1 MKSLFITTLILVLTT
16 STQAQENK
24 ACGSSNLLQK
34 AHLSCMSCALQK
46 KNLPV
51 PDDRFL
57 ASLGLVAR
65 ENVVLLPLLAKPPF
79 RLSLDS
85 DRVQVA
91 KSKDGSLFLV
101 KGKEVTFT
109 AENQYHNYVMEM
121 ILASGYCSKDKF
133 KAANKD
139 EKYTKFD
146 ERIKDEKFVTGFNF
160 SDPRSSAA
168 RELGANDWSELND
181 LFFVSK
187 AKAGKIF
194 PELTYSE
201 QVAEMKKRRTEYLNK
216 SQSAFSSDFSSF
228 SGKTEFFS
236 SCFEDLNKASIS
248 QEQLQN
254 QSREICNA
262 IYDECGIP
270 RAGDPCG
277 VKYPVVQ
284 EPIRKQTPQEK
295 QTGNDKNP
303 PSNKS
308 NSDKDDMNQY
318 RGRIFVRDGEPAP
331 VEDRSTQT
339 NVNAANGISVPYTN
353 SQTIYQGKLDG
364 CWYDSSNKKLNMPC
378 SPPATSLPS
387 SGNTNPP
394 PAANK

>member
-1 MKSLFITTLILVLTT
+1 M
-16 STQAQENK
+16 STIAQAQETK
-24 ACGSSNLLQK
+24 SSCGGSSLLQK
-34 AHLSCMSCALQK
+34 AHLSCMSCAFQK

-65 ENVVLLPLLAKPPF
+65 ENVVLLPLLSKPPF

-91 KSKDGSLFLV
+91 KNKDGSLFLMN
-101 KGKEVTFT
+101 GKEVTLT

-121 ILASGYCSKDKF
+121 ILASGYCPKEKF

-139 EKYTKFD
+139 EKYTNFN
-146 ERIKDEKFVTGFNF
+146 ERIKDEKFVTGFKFN
-160 SDPRSSAA
+160 DPRSSAA
-168 RELGANDWSELND
+168 RELGANDWSELKD
-181 LFFVSK
+181 LFFVSE
-187 AKAGKIF
+187 AKAGKVF
-194 PELTYSE
+194 PELTYAE

-216 SQSAFSSDFSSF
+216 SQSAFSSDFNSF
-228 SGKTEFFS
+228 SGKTEFYS
-236 SCFEDLNKASIS
+236 SCFEDLNKTSIS
-248 QEQLQN
+248 QEQMQN

-284 EPIRKQTPQEK
+284 ESVKKPAPQDR

-303 PSNKS
+303 PGSKS
-308 NSDKDDMNQY
+308 PNDKDDINQY
-318 RGRIFVRDGEPAP
+318 KGRIFVRDGEPAP
-331 VEDRSTQT
+331 VEDRSTQS

-364 CWYDSSNKKLNMPC
+364 CWYDSANKKLNMPC
-378 SPPATSLPS
+378 SPPAPNLPS

>member
-1 MKSLFITTLILVLTT
+1 MKSLFILLSTLSFSIIGY
-16 STQAQENK
+16 TQDN
-24 ACGSSNLLQK
+24 ACGSSGLLQK

-65 ENVVLLPLLAKPPF
+65 ENVNLLPLLAKSPF

-85 DRVQVA
+85 NRVQVA
-91 KSKDGSLFLV
+91 KNKDGSVFQ
-101 KGKEVTFT
+101 KNSKEVTFT

-121 ILASGYCSKDKF
+121 ILASGYCTKEKF
-133 KAANKD
+133 KSASKE
-139 EKYTKFD
+139 EKYSKFD
-146 ERIKDEKFVTGFNF
+146 ERIKDEKFITGFSF
-160 SDPRSSAA
+160 TDPRTPAA
-168 RELGANDWSELND
+168 RELGANDWAELND

-187 AKAGKIF
+187 AKAGKMF
-194 PELTYSE
+194 PELTYAE
-201 QVAEMKKRRTEYLNK
+201 QVSEMKKRRNDYLNK
-216 SQSAFSSDFSSF
+216 SRSSFASDFTSF
-228 SGKTEFFS
+228 SGKTEFYT
-236 SCFEDLNKASIS
+236 SCFEELNKSSVS

-277 VKYPVVQ
+277 VKYPVAQ
-284 EPIRKQTPQEK
+284 ESSRKTTPPADS

-303 PSNKS
+303 PDSNP
-308 NSDKDDMNQY
+308 N
-318 RGRIFVRDGEPAP
+318 RGRFFVRDGDPAP
-331 VEDRSTQT
+331 VEDRSTRDG
-339 NVNAANGISVPYTN
+339 VNTGNGTSMPYTDKK
-353 SQTIYQGKLDG
+353 TIYQGKVDG

-378 SPPATSLPS
+378 NPPPASLQP